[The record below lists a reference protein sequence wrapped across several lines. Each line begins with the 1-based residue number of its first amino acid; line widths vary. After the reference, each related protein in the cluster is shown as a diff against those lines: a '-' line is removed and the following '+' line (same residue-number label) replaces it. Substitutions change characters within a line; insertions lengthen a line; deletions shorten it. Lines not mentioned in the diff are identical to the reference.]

1 MAGVTEA
8 AEPDKTPER
17 VLAEAAKRIKKL
29 AARVADQ
36 QETFRGLRSGSRKDD
51 NLAEQIS
58 ELKSEISDQEDEI

>member
-8 AEPDKTPER
+8 AEPDNTPER

-36 QETFRGLRSGSRKDD
+36 QETFRGLRSGSRKGD
-51 NLAEQIS
+51 NLVSRFQS
-58 ELKSEISDQEDEI
+58 

>member
-1 MAGVTEA
+1 MAGVTKT
-8 AEPDKTPER
+8 AEQDKIPER

-36 QETFRGLRSGSRKDD
+36 QETFRRLRSQIRQDA

-58 ELKSEISDQEDEI
+58 KLKPEISDQKDEI